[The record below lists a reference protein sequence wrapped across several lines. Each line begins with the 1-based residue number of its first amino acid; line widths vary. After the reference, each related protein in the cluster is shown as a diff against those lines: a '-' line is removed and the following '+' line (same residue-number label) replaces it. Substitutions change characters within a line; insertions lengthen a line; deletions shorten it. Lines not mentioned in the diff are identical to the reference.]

1 MERVAIVESNTLM
14 GVLYLYNNLHLVH
27 HRSPTLPWYRIPA
40 KWRAQRAEMLATNRD
55 FYYRG
60 YLEIA
65 RRFLFR
71 PVFDPAHPRW

>member
-27 HRSPTLPWYRIPA
+27 HRSPTLPWYRNPA